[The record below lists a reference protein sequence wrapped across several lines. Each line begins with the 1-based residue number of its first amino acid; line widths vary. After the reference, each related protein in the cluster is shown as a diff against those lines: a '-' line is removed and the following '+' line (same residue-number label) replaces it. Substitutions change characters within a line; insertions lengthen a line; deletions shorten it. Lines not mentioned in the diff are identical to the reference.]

1 MEQELFN
8 WVLGGLGTLLGFLLH
23 VIWQAVKEL
32 QIADK
37 DIIKKV
43 SSIEVLVAG
52 SYVTRSELSD
62 VMKTVFNKLDRI
74 EAKVSKKVD
83 RD

>member
-74 EAKVSKKVD
+74 EAKVGKKVD